1 MERVYIVFEGVME
14 RPEQLGYIFHPSDD
28 IPNNTS
34 FDRAVTKFGKK
45 NVMKILEDC
54 LPPVARLCAIS
65 NLYPCMIAASYINS
79 DVGLIYHLLRQYHD
93 QLYL

>member
-1 MERVYIVFEGVME
+1 ME
-14 RPEQLGYIFHPSDD
+14 RPEQLGCIFHPSDD

-54 LPPVARLCAIS
+54 LPPVARLCAVS
-65 NLYPCMIAASYINS
+65 NLYPFMIAASYINS
-79 DVGLIYHLLRQYHD
+79 DVGVIYHLLRQVPSFVSGNNCA
-93 QLYL
+93 